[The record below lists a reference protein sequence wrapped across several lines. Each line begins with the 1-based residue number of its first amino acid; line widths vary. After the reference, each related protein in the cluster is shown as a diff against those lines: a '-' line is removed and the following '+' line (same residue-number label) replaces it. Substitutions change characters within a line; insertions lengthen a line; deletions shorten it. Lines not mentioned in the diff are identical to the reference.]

1 MARDKIK
8 VLFNKARIIITKTIL
23 GNPKKRNSYIRINSI
38 STSSNNL
45 NYYNNHRKRKTIK
58 CKSPLGFWYTKTIY
72 QGNNTNDKS
81 SSTTKVIEFYKG
93 DIKYDISYLTEYNG
107 TKIGIETRP
116 WNIGT
121 DSCSMPDHQINALLR
136 IIKNLIEE
144 SKGAEIQTS
153 HHDFQN
159 TLMTDLFGNP
169 KGPRFQSD
177 EEKIISHGFDPK
189 ISFRNRKE
197 K

>member
-1 MARDKIK
+1 
-8 VLFNKARIIITKTIL
+8 
-23 GNPKKRNSYIRINSI
+23 
-38 STSSNNL
+38 
-45 NYYNNHRKRKTIK
+45 
-58 CKSPLGFWYTKTIY
+58 
-72 QGNNTNDKS
+72 
-81 SSTTKVIEFYKG
+81 
-93 DIKYDISYLTEYNG
+93 
-107 TKIGIETRP
+107 
-116 WNIGT
+116 
-121 DSCSMPDHQINALLR
+121 MPDHQINVLLK

-144 SKGAEIQTS
+144 SKGAEIQIS

-159 TLMTDLFGNP
+159 TLMTDLFDNP